1 MQIIFSPPPPPPPL
15 RRRVELDRGRGFD
28 ADSRC
33 AASTDADTSS
43 TSTRCRYSATCH
55 RAFRSSPR
63 YASPTGEAK
72 YVTLGAAATRHTTPV
87 GRTGQELTQKAVVA
101 INHHTTRTPERNV
114 YPLLVHLALI
124 WASFFFFFFC
134 CASFGIQIKYTLSV
148 LSLS

>member
-1 MQIIFSPPPPPPPL
+1 MPTRGALQAQMQILVVLVP
-15 RRRVELDRGRGFD
+15 
-28 ADSRC
+28 
-33 AASTDADTSS
+33 DADTLPP
-43 TSTRCRYSATCH
+43 CH

-124 WASFFFFFFC
+124 WASFFFFFAC
-134 CASFGIQIKYTLSV
+134 PN
-148 LSLS
+148 